1 MSLFFFPLK
10 MEENWI
16 FSVWEVV
23 HIVIELFAPE
33 FGFLKKFSSL
43 ILNIKN
49 QVIFGSKVIESGI
62 NKNN

>member
-16 FSVWEVV
+16 ISVWEVI

-33 FGFLKKFSSL
+33 LGFLKTFSSL

-49 QVIFGSKVIESGI
+49 
-62 NKNN
+62 